1 MPKLEAFETG
11 LIIIFDKT
19 WNDEKTEGKI
29 GLERIYNTWYGAS
42 IRMKKKR
49 ASQILELWSM
59 RNFVVKF
66 TFLYPAIYYFIH
78 LNSVESWSIIL
89 F

>member
-42 IRMKKKR
+42 IRMKKNGPHKFSNCDR
-49 ASQILELWSM
+49 CAIL
-59 RNFVVKF
+59 
-66 TFLYPAIYYFIH
+66 
-78 LNSVESWSIIL
+78 
-89 F
+89 